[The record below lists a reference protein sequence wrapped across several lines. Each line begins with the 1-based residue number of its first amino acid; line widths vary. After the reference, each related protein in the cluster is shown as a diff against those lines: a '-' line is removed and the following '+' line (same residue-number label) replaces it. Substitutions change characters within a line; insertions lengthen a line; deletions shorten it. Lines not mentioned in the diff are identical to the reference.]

1 MISWA
6 PGRLRHDPRK
16 PQHPKVKRVD
26 ERVDHPNRILL
37 RDIVIQIF
45 RKQDGLPTILTLDKT
60 LHREPRSY
68 GLRILTHRAF
78 YRMARPSSSSV
89 TLAGQPKERS
99 GSMQIAILGIDL
111 GKNSCSV
118 VGLDVAG
125 RVVLR
130 RRLRRDGVIKL
141 AAGMPGC
148 VMAME
153 ACCGAHHLGRLLR
166 DHGHQVRL
174 MSPEY
179 VRPYVKA
186 QKNDDRDAEAIAE
199 AATRPTMRFVE
210 LKSEAQLDM
219 QSLHRARD
227 RLVGERTALINQLR
241 AVLLERGIVVSQGR
255 RKLECYVDALLA
267 EEEIR
272 LSPRT
277 GLLVEDLRAE
287 WRELDRRILAFDD
300 EFAAQARTD
309 ETARLLTSI
318 PGIGPLNAT
327 ALMAAIGNAQTFERG
342 RDLAAWLGLVPKQV
356 TTGGKPKL
364 LGISKRGNEYLRKM
378 LIHGARAAL
387 PTLSKGETQLGAWL
401 RGLLARAHVNTVVV
415 ALAAKLAR
423 IAWAVIRRG
432 EKFNMKAATAS

>member
-1 MISWA
+1 
-6 PGRLRHDPRK
+6 
-16 PQHPKVKRVD
+16 
-26 ERVDHPNRILL
+26 
-37 RDIVIQIF
+37 
-45 RKQDGLPTILTLDKT
+45 
-60 LHREPRSY
+60 
-68 GLRILTHRAF
+68 
-78 YRMARPSSSSV
+78 
-89 TLAGQPKERS
+89 
-99 GSMQIAILGIDL
+99 MQIAVLGIDL
-111 GKNSCSV
+111 GKNSCSI
-118 VGLDVAG
+118 VGLDEGGAVIM
-125 RVVLR
+125 R
-130 RRLRRDGVIKL
+130 RRMQRESVIKFASRL
-141 AAGMPGC
+141 ASC
-148 VMAME
+148 VVAME

-166 DHGHQVRL
+166 GQGHQVRL

-241 AVLLERGIVVSQGR
+241 AVLLERGIVVPRGR
-255 RKLECYVDALLA
+255 RKLERYVDALLA
-267 EEEIR
+267 EQEVR
-272 LSPRT
+272 FSPRT
-277 GLLVEDLRAE
+277 KLLVADLRAE
-287 WRELDRRILAFDD
+287 WRELDRRISAFDD

-318 PGIGPLNAT
+318 PGIGPVNAT
-327 ALMAAIGNAQTFERG
+327 ALTAAIGNAQTFTRG

-364 LGISKRGNEYLRKM
+364 LRISKRGNGYLRKM

-387 PTLSKGETQLGAWL
+387 PVLSKGQTPLGAWL
-401 RGLLARAHVNTVVV
+401 HGLLARAHVNTVVV

-423 IAWAVIRRG
+423 
-432 EKFNMKAATAS
+432 

>member
-1 MISWA
+1 
-6 PGRLRHDPRK
+6 
-16 PQHPKVKRVD
+16 
-26 ERVDHPNRILL
+26 
-37 RDIVIQIF
+37 
-45 RKQDGLPTILTLDKT
+45 
-60 LHREPRSY
+60 
-68 GLRILTHRAF
+68 
-78 YRMARPSSSSV
+78 
-89 TLAGQPKERS
+89 
-99 GSMQIAILGIDL
+99 MQIAILGIDL
-111 GKNSCSV
+111 GKNSCNV

-141 AAGMPGC
+141 AAGMSGC

-255 RKLECYVDALLA
+255 RKLDCYGDALLA
-267 EEEIR
+267 EEEIP

-287 WRELDRRILAFDD
+287 WRELDRRILAFDN

-327 ALMAAIGNAQTFERG
+327 ALTAAIGNAQTFARG

-364 LGISKRGNEYLRKM
+364 LGISKRGNGYLRKM

-387 PTLSKGETQLGAWL
+387 PTLSKGETPLGAWL

-432 EKFNMKAATAS
+432 EKFNIKAATAS

>member
-1 MISWA
+1 
-6 PGRLRHDPRK
+6 
-16 PQHPKVKRVD
+16 
-26 ERVDHPNRILL
+26 
-37 RDIVIQIF
+37 
-45 RKQDGLPTILTLDKT
+45 
-60 LHREPRSY
+60 
-68 GLRILTHRAF
+68 
-78 YRMARPSSSSV
+78 
-89 TLAGQPKERS
+89 
-99 GSMQIAILGIDL
+99 MQIAVLGIDL

-118 VGLDVAG
+118 VGLDTTG
-125 RVVLR
+125 RVVLK
-130 RRLRRDGVIKL
+130 RRLHREGVMKL
-141 AAGMPGC
+141 AAGMPSC

-153 ACCGAHHLGRLLR
+153 ACCGAHHLGRILR
-166 DHGHQVRL
+166 DQGHEVRL

-210 LKSEAQLDM
+210 LKSEIQLDM

-241 AVLLERGIVVSQGR
+241 AILLERGIIMPQGR
-255 RKLECYVDALLA
+255 RKLELHLETLLA
-267 EEEIR
+267 GETVGF
-272 LSPRT
+272 SART
-277 GLLVEDLRAE
+277 RLLVDDLRLE
-287 WRELDRRILAFDD
+287 WSELDRRIEAFDA

-309 ETARLLTSI
+309 ETARLLTTI

-327 ALMAAIGNAQTFERG
+327 ALAASIGNARTFQRG
-342 RDLAAWLGLVPKQV
+342 RDLAAWLGLVPRQM

-364 LGISKRGNEYLRKM
+364 LGISKRGNGYLRKM

-387 PTLSKGETQLGAWL
+387 PSLSKGETPMGGWL

-423 IAWAVIRRG
+423 IICAVLRSGR
-432 EKFNMKAATAS
+432 KFELATATVS